1 MPYPKRPHTLPL
13 VLSQDEVAQLINAAA
28 NPFHRVVLMT
38 LYATGMR
45 RTEVTRLK
53 IADIDT
59 QRMVVHIRAAKGR
72 KDRDVMLSPKLL
84 EVLRQHGRPHAKPR
98 RAGIAS

>member
-28 NPFHRVVLMT
+28 NPAHRILLMT

-45 RTEVTRLK
+45 RAEVTRLK

-59 QRMVVHIRAAKGR
+59 QRMVMH
-72 KDRDVMLSPKLL
+72 
-84 EVLRQHGRPHAKPR
+84 PR
-98 RAGIAS
+98 RQGTQGSRCNAQSETAGGTTSALAQPQT